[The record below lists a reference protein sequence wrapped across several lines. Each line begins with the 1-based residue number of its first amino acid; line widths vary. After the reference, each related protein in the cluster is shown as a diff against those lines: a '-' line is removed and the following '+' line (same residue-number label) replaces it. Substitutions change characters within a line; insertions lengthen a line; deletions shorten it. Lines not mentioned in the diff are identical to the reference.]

1 MPLSAAEV
9 LNRRTMNAIDEIF
22 ERYDTDGDSWMSYDD
37 AARWMKFVEDSFV
50 DRELHREW
58 KTFMGYQMQ
67 RIQAAHGVS
76 LGDFR
81 GLHQDLLRYTKKVGG
96 NLHDAIER
104 HLFTQHG
111 YEWIEEG
118 VNKGPDPASLAE
130 LSIDVGGDEGGVCPS
145 VTHFV
150 GERISSCKMTR
161 NRGPHGMGELAIAVG
176 TSGEAR
182 NHIHLGWLVSSE
194 RGGLP
199 RVLPGAAYRCA
210 PTAEAHGSRRTPA
223 VSRRRNCHLRS
234 QHSGSRLRL
243 A

>member
-1 MPLSAAEV
+1 M
-9 LNRRTMNAIDEIF
+9 
-22 ERYDTDGDSWMSYDD
+22 
-37 AARWMKFVEDSFV
+37 
-50 DRELHREW
+50 
-58 KTFMGYQMQ
+58 
-67 RIQAAHGVS
+67 
-76 LGDFR
+76 GDFR

-161 NRGPHGMGELAIAVG
+161 LNKLH
-176 TSGEAR
+176 R
-182 NHIHLGWLVSSE
+182 NNLLIHFGNGFLSFN
-194 RGGLP
+194 
-199 RVLPGAAYRCA
+199 
-210 PTAEAHGSRRTPA
+210 T
-223 VSRRRNCHLRS
+223 
-234 QHSGSRLRL
+234 
-243 A
+243 